1 MTDKEVKKLK
11 RTDLLKLL
19 IEAEKENEE
28 LRLQIEDLKQKIDL
42 KTLTVESAGSIAE
55 AALKLNEVFE
65 SAQRA
70 ADQYLYNI
78 KERAEKNEQ

>member
-11 RTDLLKLL
+11 RTDMLKLL
-19 IEAEKENEE
+19 IEAEKENEK
-28 LRLQIEDLKQKIDL
+28 LRLQIKELEKKL
-42 KTLTVESAGSIAE
+42 ESKTLTIANVGSLAE
-55 AALKLNEVFE
+55 ATLKLNEVFE

-78 KERAEKNEQ
+78 KERSKKNEQ